1 MAAPKVVI
9 VGAGILG
16 ATIAYVLSRTEAKLS
31 LVEQQAAPGLGVT
44 RHSFG
49 WVNHVTA
56 DPDADATIYRQR
68 RAAFA
73 QYERLNRELDGRLLG
88 PRRGSLVWKASEAAT
103 ERLVQLHAAHGSPTR
118 LVGRGEFGALAPLV
132 AEPPRWAAYSPDD
145 FALAPDATD
154 LLLRSARETGARIIL
169 GQRVEGI
176 HAVAGRAA
184 GIRLAGDL
192 LEADIVVIAA
202 GMGSGRLL
210 SGLACP
216 RIEASPAAL
225 ITIAAESRGL
235 ECILSG
241 PELEVR
247 SRGDGHL
254 LIASSAPDD
263 HGDDAQRA
271 LGAMTLDKVRRI
283 LPAIGNPRLHAVAIG
298 MRPMPPDGPLVGRLP
313 AMPNIF
319 VAVAHPGVILAPAI
333 AQVIAGQI
341 LEPPAHQK
349 AERRER

>member
-16 ATIAYVLSRTEAKLS
+16 ATIAHVLSRTEAKLCV
-31 LVEQQAAPGLGVT
+31 VEAQAAPGLGVT

-56 DPDADATIYRQR
+56 APEAAAALYRQR

-73 QYERLNRELDGRLLG
+73 QYEQLNRDLGGRLLG

-118 LVGRGEFGALAPLV
+118 LVGRREFAALAPLV

-145 FALAPDATD
+145 FALDPDVTD
-154 LLLRSARETGARIIL
+154 LLLRSAREAGTRIIL

-192 LEADIVVIAA
+192 LEADIVVVAA

-210 SGLACP
+210 SGLACL
-216 RIEASPAAL
+216 RIEASAAAL
-225 ITIAAESRGL
+225 ITIAAESGGL
-235 ECILSG
+235 GCILSG
-241 PELEVR
+241 PALEIR
-247 SRGDGHL
+247 SSGDGHL

-263 HGDDAQRA
+263 HGDDARRA

-283 LPAIGNPRLHAVAIG
+283 LPAIGNPRLQSVAIG
-298 MRPMPPDGPLVGRLP
+298 MRPIPPDGPLVGRLP
-313 AMPNIF
+313 AMPNLF
-319 VAVAHPGVILAPAI
+319 LAVAHPGVILAPAI
-333 AQVIAGQI
+333 AQAIADQI
-341 LEPPAHQK
+341 LERPGPQK
-349 AERRER
+349 EERSDR